1 MQSAFNQQPKLRL
14 SLIAVA
20 CQLACLSLSANAQ
33 TAQEAATAPKAE
45 VVITGK
51 KLGMGLM
58 VIEDA
63 PRTRSTITAEELEK
77 QRPTGNAYQA
87 LEMMPAVNSY
97 NHDATGL
104 YGGGLT
110 IRGFNSDQLGVTING
125 APVNDSGSFSVFPQE
140 YVDQE
145 NTCTEFVTQGSA
157 DVDAPQVGASGGNFG
172 ITTCQ
177 PEDVRRVRVMQSVG
191 QLAMSKTY
199 VRFDT
204 GRLSDNRTKAFISF
218 SNAQADKWKGP
229 GSAKRDHIDLGL
241 NYDWDRFNFIHGTV
255 LYNKAFNNNYLSFSL
270 ADLKAKGYNYDYS
283 PAFTG
288 QLKPVNGTVQ
298 NESVPTPAYSGLSV
312 NPFKNAVVT
321 VTGKARIT
329 ENLDIKVL
337 PYYWYGLGT
346 GGTQEQKITESKLL
360 NRATGTLTAGTDI
373 NGDGDTLDTVI
384 VDDGSITRTSRPGIT
399 TSLLYTIGDHAI
411 VGGFWYERA
420 NHEQTAPAVRVDAN
434 GVPAGGD
441 YYQQTG
447 QILRLDGSPYMFRDA
462 KTLST
467 VKQLFL
473 QDTITMFNDKA
484 QINLGV
490 RAPQINRNFINYAN
504 EGSNAA
510 SQKTYMMERTYK
522 DVLPNVGVRY
532 RVTSDDQIYT
542 SLTKNMKA
550 PPNFVFFPSNSNVTL
565 VNGVPTLTSPV
576 EKEVSWDF
584 ELGFRHQTADI
595 VASVSAFA
603 IDFRDR
609 QANATNPATLVSALV
624 NVGKVKLQG
633 VELELGTTPKYG
645 WSFYSSL
652 GYIHS
657 ETMSDLLVPSLPAG
671 KTVSLPLSGKEFPLT
686 PKLKANL
693 SAEYQDGAAWGRLKA
708 RATSKQQA
716 TLMNDETVP
725 GYTILDF
732 DAGYTFANYG
742 LLKRPKLTFNLSN
755 ILSRQYRNPTSQGTT
770 NAVGYT
776 NAAGVVAPAKTVF
789 YYMGA
794 PRFASL
800 TLSVDY

>member
-14 SLIAVA
+14 SLIALA

-33 TAQEAATAPKAE
+33 TAPEATTAPKAE

-58 VIEDA
+58 VTEDA

-125 APVNDSGSFSVFPQE
+125 APVNDSGSFAVFPQE

-177 PEDVRRVRVMQSVG
+177 PEDVQRIRVMQSIG
-191 QLAMSKTY
+191 QLAMSKTFIRY
-199 VRFDT
+199 DT
-204 GRLSDNRTKAFISF
+204 GRLTDNRTKAFFSY
-218 SNAQADKWKGP
+218 SNAKADKWKGP
-229 GSAKRDHIDLGL
+229 GSAKREHIDVGL
-241 NYDWDRFNFIHGTV
+241 NYDWDRFNFIHATV
-255 LYNKAFNNNYLSFSL
+255 LYNKAFNNNYLSYNL
-270 ADLKAKGYNYDYS
+270 ADLNSKGYYYDYS
-283 PAFTG
+283 PTFTG
-288 QLKPVNGTVQ
+288 QLKPVNGTAQ
-298 NESVPTPAYSGLSV
+298 IESVPTPAYNGLSV

-346 GGTQEQKITESKLL
+346 GGTEEQKIVESKLL
-360 NRATGTLTAGTDI
+360 NRATGVLNAATDI
-373 NGDGDTLDTVI
+373 NRDGDTLDTII
-384 VDDGSITRTSRPGIT
+384 VDNGSITRTARPGVT
-399 TSLLYTIGDHAI
+399 TSLLYNIGDHAI
-411 VGGFWYERA
+411 VGGLWYERA
-420 NHEQTAPAVRVDAN
+420 NHEQTAPAVRVDSA
-434 GVPAGGD
+434 GIPTGGD

-447 QILRLDGSPYMFRDA
+447 KILRPDGSPYMFRDT

-467 VKQLFL
+467 VKQVFL
-473 QDTITMFNDKA
+473 QDTITMFDDKV
-484 QINLGV
+484 QVNLGV
-490 RAPQINRNFINYAN
+490 RAPQITRNVTNYAS

-510 SQKTYMMERTYK
+510 SQQNFVMERTYK

-550 PPNFVFFPSNSNVTL
+550 PPNFIFLPSNSNVSL
-565 VNGVPTLTSPV
+565 VAGVPTLTTPV
-576 EKEVSWDF
+576 EKEVSWDL
-584 ELGFRHQTADI
+584 ELGFRHQSKNI

-609 QANATNPATLVSALV
+609 QATSVNPNTLVAALV
-624 NVGKVKLQG
+624 NIGKVKLQG
-633 VELELGTTPKYG
+633 VEMELGTTPNHG
-645 WSFYSSL
+645 WSFYGSL

-657 ETMSDLLVPSLPAG
+657 ETLSDLVVASAPTG
-671 KTVSLPLSGKEFPLT
+671 KSVVLPLTGKEFPLT

-693 SAEYQDGAAWGRLKA
+693 SAEYQEGSAWGRLKA

-725 GYTILDF
+725 GYTVLDF
-732 DAGYTFANYG
+732 DAGYTFPNYG
-742 LLKRPKLTFNLSN
+742 LMKRPKLTFNLSN

-770 NAVGYT
+770 NAVAYT
-776 NAAGVVAPAKTVF
+776 NAAGTVAPAKTPF
-789 YYMGA
+789 YYFGA

-800 TLSVDY
+800 TLSMDF